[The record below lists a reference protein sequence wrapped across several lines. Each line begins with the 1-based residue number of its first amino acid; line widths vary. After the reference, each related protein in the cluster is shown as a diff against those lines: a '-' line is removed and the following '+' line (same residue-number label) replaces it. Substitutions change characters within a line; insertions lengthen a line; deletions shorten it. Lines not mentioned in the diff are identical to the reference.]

1 MKIVKI
7 DAPSISPEI
16 VAAITASVY
25 VMMGTANLVVKIRH
39 TSNIWAA
46 TGRQKLMDAR
56 QLV

>member
-1 MKIVKI
+1 MRNIKI
-7 DAPSISPEI
+7 DASSISPEI

-25 VMMGTANLVVKIRH
+25 VMTGRTNLVVKIRH

-56 QLV
+56 QFV